1 MPDSDGRSTLTVDVT
16 VGEQLVI
23 GDSVVVELL
32 QKSGRSARLRLVAP
46 REVEIRRTPLP
57 QTSPSMAR

>member
-1 MPDSDGRSTLTVDVT
+1 MQDNDGTSALTVDVT

-23 GDSVVVELL
+23 GGSVVVELL
-32 QKSGRSARLRLVAP
+32 QKSGRNARLRLVAP

-57 QTSPSMAR
+57 ASPSMAR

>member
-16 VGEQLVI
+16 VGDQLAI

-32 QKSGRSARLRLVAP
+32 QKSGRNARLRLVAP
-46 REVEIRRTPLP
+46 RDVEIRRTPLP
-57 QTSPSMAR
+57 ISPSMAR

>member
-1 MPDSDGRSTLTVDVT
+1 MPDSDGTSALTVDVT

-23 GDSVVVELL
+23 GGSVVVELL

-46 REVEIRRTPLP
+46 RDMKIQRAPLP
-57 QTSPSMAR
+57 VSPSMAR

>member
-1 MPDSDGRSTLTVDVT
+1 LTVDVT
-16 VGEQLVI
+16 VGEQLAI

-32 QKSGRSARLRLVAP
+32 HKSGRSARLRLVAP

-57 QTSPSMAR
+57 TSPSMAR